1 MSEEM
6 NETFPKVVYIQAL
19 SIAILY
25 NTHTHTTQDYMLWQC
40 S

>member
-25 NTHTHTTQDYMLWQC
+25 NTHTHTTWDYML
-40 S
+40 